1 MTYTNSLARKNS
13 ENLDVAKSLNANTI
27 GFSELKIADEGLSAD
42 KEDTVKTNK
51 FKTKIAG

>member
-1 MTYTNSLARKNS
+1 MQNS
-13 ENLDVAKSLNANTI
+13 I